1 MLKIF
6 WPAYFLHEKVD
17 DLRNLMLCDFPHFE
31 RFQDSQIKTS
41 DPRHV
46 IDQKSN
52 ILSYLD
58 LELLFSS
65 N

>member
-1 MLKIF
+1 MR
-6 WPAYFLHEKVD
+6 KVD

-41 DPRHV
+41 DPRHI

-52 ILSYLD
+52 ILSSLD